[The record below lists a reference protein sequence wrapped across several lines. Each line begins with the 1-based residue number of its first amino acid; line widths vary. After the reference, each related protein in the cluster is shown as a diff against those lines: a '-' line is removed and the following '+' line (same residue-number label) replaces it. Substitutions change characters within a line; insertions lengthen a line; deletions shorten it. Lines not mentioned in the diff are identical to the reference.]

1 MVDGGS
7 HHEANEGTLVLI
19 EDLRA
24 HRDRQGASS
33 QPPTPRPEPNTT
45 ATPDFE
51 SSEDPARLALGIA
64 GGCQPNG
71 DESLAQRDSP
81 VETPPAAG
89 SHASEE
95 PRAARR
101 SPDETLNQLD
111 ASKPSNPTALTG
123 PQQASSTARRLE
135 RHAAPA
141 GVRHPDAAR
150 GSALM
155 GTAHLPKDTPT
166 RRPKR
171 QRAHR
176 AQRQRDQVVI
186 RAREGSARR
195 FPKGKRGA
203 AATTAALALTAG
215 VLLVLA
221 AMLANGSP
229 ARRDTRGSSTI
240 TQLAER
246 ASNPALTPRLDSMA
260 LLAEHAWATVYRELA
275 RDARTAQHR
284 SRSRARWDPRTR
296 KSQHSTAGPSGRSTV
311 TTPTAVSAPVVTTS
325 PPAFSASHG
334 AASSALQTRAA
345 PAGPTGQGAIVGPAS
360 CGC

>member
-33 QPPTPRPEPNTT
+33 QPSSPRPEPNTT
-45 ATPDFE
+45 ATPGFDPG
-51 SSEDPARLALGIA
+51 EDLARLALGIA

-71 DESLAQRDSP
+71 DDSLAQRDSP

-111 ASKPSNPTALTG
+111 ASEASNPTALMG
-123 PQQASSTARRLE
+123 PQETSSTARLLE

-141 GVRHPDAAR
+141 GVRHPDPAR

-155 GTAHLPKDTPT
+155 GSAHLPKDTPT

-171 QRAHR
+171 QWAHR

-195 FPKGKRGA
+195 SPKRKRVGA
-203 AATTAALALTAG
+203 ATSAALVVTAG
-215 VLLVLA
+215 VLVALS
-221 AMLANGSP
+221 AMLANGSS
-229 ARRDTRGSSTI
+229 ARRDTRGSSTV
-240 TQLAER
+240 TRLAER
-246 ASNPALTPRLDSMA
+246 ASNPALTAWLGSMA
-260 LLAEHAWATVYRELA
+260 LLAEHARATIDRELA

-284 SRSRARWDPRTR
+284 SRSRSRSRSRARSDTWTR
-296 KSQHSTAGPSGRSTV
+296 KSQHSTAGPSGRSTA
-311 TTPTAVSAPVVTTS
+311 TTPTGAV
-325 PPAFSASHG
+325 
-334 AASSALQTRAA
+334 AASRPAASPALQTRAA
-345 PAGPTGQGAIVGPAS
+345 PPGPTGQGAIVGPAS